1 MGQRVKIGKIS
12 GSTYG
17 IQVTKPGKS
26 FTDSPAPTSK
36 DMLFDST
43 KVRTGQIYAGGQGLT
58 LTSTGKNWKTGSG
71 TTKADLGYIPL
82 ITLVEKNTG
91 FTESDASDDAE
102 GYEFITNISQWESTA
117 DSVYPISANA
127 NIPSSSGTGG
137 DGNNRNTFL
146 ASAPSRGRSYGVL
159 EDDNEVNCLTASFFV
174 LRIPCAFGYMNDT
187 YFQLPSGASS
197 GNDRVLIGKNVNT
210 NHGHSTSS
218 PGYGVYVS
226 RPGKDVKSC
235 TADELVFN
243 TDNGTGTSLARVI
256 GMFQLA
262 PIDTNNNTTP
272 SNFVNGGATVNINI
286 SSVNFNLGLGFT
298 AFGGQSVGAVDS
310 SSNSTNFSF
319 SSNTANNT
327 ISITNNTNTS
337 VTTTAFVVPTISSS
351 AVF

>member
-1 MGQRVKIGKIS
+1 MAERVKIGKIS
-12 GSTYG
+12 GSIYG
-17 IQVTKPGKS
+17 VQVTKPGKS
-26 FTDSPAPTSK
+26 FSDTPAPTTK

-43 KVRTGQIYAGGQGLT
+43 KVRTGQIYAGGQGLN
-58 LTSTGKNWKTGSG
+58 LTGTGKNWKTASG
-71 TTKADLGYIPL
+71 VTKADLGYIPL

-91 FTESDASDDAE
+91 FSESDSSDDAE
-102 GYEFITNISQWESTA
+102 GYEFITDVSQWESTS

-127 NIPSSSGTGG
+127 NIPSSSGTAS
-137 DGNNRNTFL
+137 DGNNNSNFL

-159 EDDNEVNCLTASFFV
+159 EDDNEVNCQNASFFV
-174 LRIPCAFGYMNDT
+174 LRIPCAFGYMNNT
-187 YFQLPSGASS
+187 YFELPSGASS
-197 GNDRVLIGKNVNT
+197 GNDRVLIGKNVQS

-226 RPGKDVKSC
+226 RPGKDVKTC

-262 PIDTNNNTTP
+262 PIDTSNNTT
-272 SNFVNGGATVNINI
+272 SSQTVTGGATATINI
-286 SSVNFNLGLGFT
+286 SNVNFNLGLGFT
-298 AFGGQSVGAVDS
+298 AFGGQSVGSVSS

-319 SSNTANNT
+319 TSNTGNNT

-337 VTTTAFVVPTISSS
+337 VTTTAFVVPTISST
-351 AVF
+351 AAF

>member
-1 MGQRVKIGKIS
+1 MAERVKIGKIS
-12 GSTYG
+12 GSIYG
-17 IQVTKPGKS
+17 VQVTKPGKS
-26 FTDSPAPTSK
+26 FSDTPAPTTK

-43 KVRTGQIYAGGQGLT
+43 KVRTGQIYAGGQGLN

-82 ITLVEKNTG
+82 ITLVERFTG
-91 FTESDASDDAE
+91 VSESDAPDDAD
-102 GYEFITNISQWESTA
+102 GYEVITNISQWESTE

-127 NIPSSSGTGG
+127 KTPGASGTGSN
-137 DGNNRNTFL
+137 GNTNFNFGQD
-146 ASAPSRGRSYGVL
+146 APSRGRSYGIM
-159 EDDNEVNCLTASFFV
+159 EDYNNVECQNASFFV

-197 GNDRVLIGKNVNT
+197 GNDRVLIGKNVQS

-226 RPGKDVKSC
+226 RPGKDVKTC

-243 TDNGTGTSLARVI
+243 TDNGTATSLARVI

-262 PIDTNNNTTP
+262 PIDTSNNTT
-272 SNFVNGGATVNINI
+272 SSETINASATSTI
-286 SSVNFNLGLGFT
+286 SIASVNYNLGLGFT
-298 AFGGQSVGAVDS
+298 AFGGMSGGS
-310 SSNSTNFSF
+310 ISNTTNNSNISFSTNTS
-319 SSNTANNT
+319 NNT
-327 ISITNNTNTS
+327 ISITNNSNQQIQTS
-337 VTTTAFVVPTISSS
+337 AFVIPTISST